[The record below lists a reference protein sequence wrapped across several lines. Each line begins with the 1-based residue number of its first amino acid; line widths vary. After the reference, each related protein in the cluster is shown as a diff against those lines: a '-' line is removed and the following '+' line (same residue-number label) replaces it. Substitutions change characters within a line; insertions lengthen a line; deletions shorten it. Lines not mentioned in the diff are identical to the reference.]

1 MIATCAALAEHSGTI
16 RGAMDAVECHSRTYA
31 QAGYEA
37 LGGAGSPFQSW
48 LNILLVIYV
57 AALGYR
63 LMMGHDSRSFNLT
76 TIGLTI
82 GAVVALVGNWTLFQT
97 LVFDLVTKAP
107 LEVAAIITHPATNN
121 SAFAGDPRASI
132 QVVYDQLSLAATD
145 FARASGPNTPIYA
158 GGKSGAAQALWQSSQ
173 SLFYATAGV
182 FSLSV
187 ITAAVLTAVGPIL
200 ITLSLFDLTRGL
212 FAGWV
217 RGLLSAL
224 LVSLLCW
231 LSAAL
236 MLSILEPGLVTL
248 ARQRLAG
255 DLQVDTA
262 LSISALVMLFSVVQ
276 VGVAAIGVMMAMA
289 FKWPEPADT
298 AVQPRQAQSVPSQI
312 DGSNRRATEGL
323 SRAEQLSTSLRQ
335 TPASQVYRSASIAP
349 QTSNTAIST
358 SSIATGDIEQ
368 RLTGMTNRR
377 AGRLPDQDRVRP

>member
-107 LEVAAIITHPATNN
+107 LEIAAIVTHPATNN

-145 FARASGPNTPIYA
+145 LARASGPNTPIYA

-200 ITLSLFDLTRGL
+200 ITLSLFEVTRGL

-248 ARQRLAG
+248 ARQRMAG

-262 LSISALVMLFSVVQ
+262 LSVSALVMLLSVVQ
-276 VGVAAIGVMMAMA
+276 VGVAAMGVMMAMG
-289 FKWPEPADT
+289 FKWPEPARSSVGRRQPQSDT
-298 AVQPRQAQSVPSQI
+298 AITGMAGARSSQ
-312 DGSNRRATEGL
+312 TL

-335 TPASQVYRSASIAP
+335 SPASQAYRTDPIASRA
-349 QTSNTAIST
+349 S
-358 SSIATGDIEQ
+358 SSIARIAPNDTDQ

-377 AGRLPDQDRVRP
+377 AGRMPDQDRVRP

>member
-107 LEVAAIITHPATNN
+107 LEIAAIVTHPATNN

-145 FARASGPNTPIYA
+145 LARASGPNTPIYA

-200 ITLSLFDLTRGL
+200 ITLSLFEVTRGL

-248 ARQRLAG
+248 ARQRMAG

-262 LSISALVMLFSVVQ
+262 LSVSALVMLFSVVQ
-276 VGVAAIGVMMAMA
+276 VGVAAMGVMMAMG
-289 FKWPEPADT
+289 FKWPEPARSS
-298 AVQPRQAQSVPSQI
+298 AGPRQPQSDVSMT
-312 DGSNRRATEGL
+312 GMAGRRSRETL
-323 SRAEQLSTSLRQ
+323 SRAEQLSTTLRQ
-335 TPASQVYRSASIAP
+335 SPASQAYRTDSTASRP
-349 QTSNTAIST
+349 S
-358 SSIATGDIEQ
+358 SSIPGIATNDTDQ

>member
-107 LEVAAIITHPATNN
+107 LEIAAIVTHPATNN

-145 FARASGPNTPIYA
+145 LARASGPNTPIYA

-200 ITLSLFDLTRGL
+200 ITLSLFEVTRGL

-248 ARQRLAG
+248 ARQRMAG

-262 LSISALVMLFSVVQ
+262 LSVSALVMLFSVVQ
-276 VGVAAIGVMMAMA
+276 VGVAAMGVMMAMG
-289 FKWPEPADT
+289 FKWPEPARSS
-298 AVQPRQAQSVPSQI
+298 AGPRQPQSDASMT
-312 DGSNRRATEGL
+312 GMAGRRSSETL
-323 SRAEQLSTSLRQ
+323 SRAEQLSTTLRQ
-335 TPASQVYRSASIAP
+335 SPASQAYRTDSTASRP
-349 QTSNTAIST
+349 S
-358 SSIATGDIEQ
+358 SSIPGIATNDTDQ

>member
-107 LEVAAIITHPATNN
+107 LEIAAIVTHPATNN

-145 FARASGPNTPIYA
+145 LARASGPNTPIYA

-200 ITLSLFDLTRGL
+200 ITLSLFEVTRGL

-248 ARQRLAG
+248 ARQRMAG

-262 LSISALVMLFSVVQ
+262 LSVSALVMLFSVVQ
-276 VGVAAIGVMMAMA
+276 VGVAAMGVMMAMG
-289 FKWPEPADT
+289 FKWPEPARSS
-298 AVQPRQAQSVPSQI
+298 AGPRQPQSDASMT
-312 DGSNRRATEGL
+312 GMAGRRSSETL
-323 SRAEQLSTSLRQ
+323 SRAEQLSTTLRQ
-335 TPASQVYRSASIAP
+335 SPASQAYRADSTASRP
-349 QTSNTAIST
+349 S
-358 SSIATGDIEQ
+358 SSIPGIATNDTDQ

>member
-107 LEVAAIITHPATNN
+107 FEIAAIVTHPATNN

-145 FARASGPNTPIYA
+145 LARASGPNTPIYA

-200 ITLSLFDLTRGL
+200 ITLSLFEVTRGL

-248 ARQRLAG
+248 ARQRMAG

-262 LSISALVMLFSVVQ
+262 LSVSALVMLFSVVQ
-276 VGVAAIGVMMAMA
+276 VGVAAMGVMMAMG
-289 FKWPEPADT
+289 FKWPEPARSS
-298 AVQPRQAQSVPSQI
+298 AGPRQPQSDASMT
-312 DGSNRRATEGL
+312 GMAGRRSSETL
-323 SRAEQLSTSLRQ
+323 SRAEQLSTTLRQ
-335 TPASQVYRSASIAP
+335 SPASQAYRTDSTASRP
-349 QTSNTAIST
+349 S
-358 SSIATGDIEQ
+358 SSIPGIATNDTDQ

-377 AGRLPDQDRVRP
+377 AGRLPDKDRVRP

>member
-1 MIATCAALAEHSGTI
+1 MMATCAALAEHSGTI

-37 LGGAGSPFQSW
+37 LGGSGSPFQSW

-63 LMMGHDSRSFNLT
+63 LMMGHNSRSLNLT
-76 TIGLTI
+76 TIGLTL

-107 LEVAAIITHPATNN
+107 LEVASIVTHPATNN

-132 QVVYDQLSLAATD
+132 QVVYDQLSLAAAD

-200 ITLSLFDLTRGL
+200 ITLSLFEVTRGL

-236 MLSILEPGLVTL
+236 MLSILEPGLITL
-248 ARQRLAG
+248 ARQRLTG

-262 LSISALVMLFSVVQ
+262 LSVSALVMLFSVVQ
-276 VGVAAIGVMMAMA
+276 VGVAAMGVMMAMA
-289 FKWPEPADT
+289 FKWPESAVARARQSPARSDIT
-298 AVQPRQAQSVPSQI
+298 MSEGA
-312 DGSNRRATEGL
+312 GRRSTESL
-323 SRAEQLSTSLRQ
+323 SRAEQLSTSLRRS
-335 TPASQVYRSASIAP
+335 TASQVYRTEMTVPRPSSLISGSI
-349 QTSNTAIST
+349 NT
-358 SSIATGDIEQ
+358 DIDR

>member
-97 LVFDLVTKAP
+97 LVFDLVIKAP
-107 LEVAAIITHPATNN
+107 LEIAAIVTHPATNN

-132 QVVYDQLSLAATD
+132 QVLYDQLSLAATD
-145 FARASGPNTPIYA
+145 FARSSGPNTPIYA

-200 ITLSLFDLTRGL
+200 ITLSLFEVTRGL

-236 MLSILEPGLVTL
+236 MLSILEPGLITL
-248 ARQRLAG
+248 ARQRMAG

-262 LSISALVMLFSVVQ
+262 LSVSALVMLFSVVQ
-276 VGVAAIGVMMAMA
+276 IGVAAMGVMMAMG
-289 FKWPEPADT
+289 FKWPEP
-298 AVQPRQAQSVPSQI
+298 VRLSVRPRQPQSDTSVTDIS
-312 DGSNRRATEGL
+312 GRRSSETL
-323 SRAEQLSTSLRQ
+323 SRAEQLSTTLRQ
-335 TPASQVYRSASIAP
+335 SPVSQTYRMDMTGSRPS
-349 QTSNTAIST
+349 
-358 SSIATGDIEQ
+358 SSIPGIATNDTDQ

-377 AGRLPDQDRVRP
+377 AGRLPEQDRVRP

>member
-1 MIATCAALAEHSGTI
+1 
-16 RGAMDAVECHSRTYA
+16 
-31 QAGYEA
+31 
-37 LGGAGSPFQSW
+37 
-48 LNILLVIYV
+48 VIYV

-107 LEVAAIITHPATNN
+107 LEIAAIVTNPATNN

-145 FARASGPNTPIYA
+145 LARASGPNTPIYA

-200 ITLSLFDLTRGL
+200 ITLSLFEVTRGL

-248 ARQRLAG
+248 ARQRMAG

-262 LSISALVMLFSVVQ
+262 LGVSALVMLLSVVQ
-276 VGVAAIGVMMAMA
+276 VGVAAMGVMMAMG
-289 FKWPEPADT
+289 FKWPEPARSSVGRRQPQSDT
-298 AVQPRQAQSVPSQI
+298 AITGMAGGRSSQ
-312 DGSNRRATEGL
+312 TL

-335 TPASQVYRSASIAP
+335 SPASQAYRTDPIASRA
-349 QTSNTAIST
+349 S
-358 SSIATGDIEQ
+358 SSIARIAPNDTDQ

-377 AGRLPDQDRVRP
+377 AGRMPDQDRVRP

>member
-1 MIATCAALAEHSGTI
+1 MMATCAALAEHSGTI

-76 TIGLTI
+76 TIGLTL

-107 LEVAAIITHPATNN
+107 LEVAAIVTHPATNN

-132 QVVYDQLSLAATD
+132 QVVYDQLSLAAAD

-200 ITLSLFDLTRGL
+200 ITLSLFEVTRGL

-217 RGLLSAL
+217 RGLLAAL

-236 MLSILEPGLVTL
+236 MLSILEPGLITL
-248 ARQRLAG
+248 ARQRMAG

-262 LSISALVMLFSVVQ
+262 LSVSALVMLFSVVQ
-276 VGVAAIGVMMAMA
+276 VGVASMGVMMAMG
-289 FKWPEPADT
+289 FKWPEST
-298 AVQPRQAQSVPSQI
+298 ASRARPSQVRTDI
-312 DGSNRRATEGL
+312 SMTEGVGHRSGESL
-323 SRAEQLSTSLRQ
+323 SRAEQLSTTLRQ
-335 TPASQVYRSASIAP
+335 SPASQAYRTDLTGPRPAASLSGLANND
-349 QTSNTAIST
+349 T
-358 SSIATGDIEQ
+358 DQ

>member
-107 LEVAAIITHPATNN
+107 LEIAAIVTHPATNN

-132 QVVYDQLSLAATD
+132 QVLYDQLSLAATD

-200 ITLSLFDLTRGL
+200 ITLSLFEVTHGL
-212 FAGWV
+212 FVGWV

-248 ARQRLAG
+248 ARQRMAG

-262 LSISALVMLFSVVQ
+262 LSVSALVMLFSVVQ
-276 VGVAAIGVMMAMA
+276 VGVAAMGVVMAMA
-289 FKWPEPADT
+289 FKWPEPAPSSARPREPQSDT
-298 AVQPRQAQSVPSQI
+298 FMTGIAGRRSSQ
-312 DGSNRRATEGL
+312 TL
-323 SRAEQLSTSLRQ
+323 SRAEQLSTTLRQ
-335 TPASQVYRSASIAP
+335 LPASQTYRTDMKGSRPS
-349 QTSNTAIST
+349 
-358 SSIATGDIEQ
+358 SSIPGIATNDTDQ

-377 AGRLPDQDRVRP
+377 AGRLPEQDRVRP

>member
-107 LEVAAIITHPATNN
+107 LEIAAIVTHPATNN

-132 QVVYDQLSLAATD
+132 QVVYDQLSLAAAD
-145 FARASGPNTPIYA
+145 LARASGPNTPIYA

-200 ITLSLFDLTRGL
+200 ITLSLFEVTRGL

-248 ARQRLAG
+248 ARQRMAG

-262 LSISALVMLFSVVQ
+262 LSVSALVMLFSVVQ
-276 VGVAAIGVMMAMA
+276 VGVAAMGVMMAMG
-289 FKWPEPADT
+289 FKWPEPARSSVGRRQPQSDT
-298 AVQPRQAQSVPSQI
+298 AITGMAGGRSSQ
-312 DGSNRRATEGL
+312 TL
-323 SRAEQLSTSLRQ
+323 SRAEQLSTTLRQ
-335 TPASQVYRSASIAP
+335 SPASQAYRTDPIASRP
-349 QTSNTAIST
+349 S
-358 SSIATGDIEQ
+358 SSIARIAPNDTDQ

-377 AGRLPDQDRVRP
+377 AGRMPDQDRVRP